1 MAIESLLPV
10 HPTAVRRPHAIT
22 VQSENTLYSDEHIT
36 AKFINRG
43 SEVTITDGHFNIT
56 PTLQEY
62 EFQTKRAVSKTGYV
76 MSLRLSPP
84 SKLPYHSLLMI
95 GVGGNNGTTLCATV
109 LANRHN
115 IVWHTKAGIQQLN
128 YIGSLSFMDGHFR
141 FSTIRLH
148 SGVTSIVHGWI
159 FESEMACFPV

>member
-10 HPTAVRRPHAIT
+10 HPTAVRRPHVIT

-36 AKFINRG
+36 AKFIDRG

-76 MSLRLSPP
+76 YLRVFTRLNQLSC
-84 SKLPYHSLLMI
+84 PYFL
-95 GVGGNNGTTLCATV
+95 VC
-109 LANRHN
+109 
-115 IVWHTKAGIQQLN
+115 
-128 YIGSLSFMDGHFR
+128 
-141 FSTIRLH
+141 
-148 SGVTSIVHGWI
+148 
-159 FESEMACFPV
+159 